1 MSYPVDASTYEVH
14 CIIRRQKTAL
24 VCRVLQTWCCNMVHT
39 CSSFEPQWEGTTL
52 YLYLC
57 ICVFALVCRTIVY
70 CKVVAIWCILASVL
84 IPVGGDTSVFVYL
97 CLCICT
103 CLPCFAKLL
112 QYDAY
117 SLALTPVRGGASV
130 FVCVYLCLCTSVF
143 VIAKLLQRDAYS
155 LALTPV
161 GGGTSVVLD
170 WPHMLNPTLFWRLL
184 LHFSYLFLLQLF
196 LLSLVKFISV

>member
-1 MSYPVDASTYEVH
+1 M
-14 CIIRRQKTAL
+14 
-24 VCRVLQTWCCNMVHT
+24 
-39 CSSFEPQWEGTTL
+39 
-52 YLYLC
+52 YLFLC
-57 ICVFALVCRTIVY
+57 ICA
-70 CKVVAIWCILASVL
+70 
-84 IPVGGDTSVFVYL
+84 
-97 CLCICT
+97 

-170 WPHMLNPTLFWRLL
+170 WPHMLNPTLF
-184 LHFSYLFLLQLF
+184 
-196 LLSLVKFISV
+196 